1 MVQTR
6 SQTRT
11 LALLK
16 TQIDLVVD
24 QGAESQEQK
33 AESQEWKPPP
43 HLSALPHS
51 TKWTKDH
58 HWLAIGGQCGQS
70 CACCRAQAYL
80 EGRDP
85 DGHWGACPL
94 CLPFPTS
101 VLYEEDCGETTCS
114 GCILGNEGQLAH
126 IGPNGC
132 LGDGGY

>member
-16 TQIDLVVD
+16 KTQIDLVVE
-24 QGAESQEQK
+24 QGAVLMVGQGGESQEQK

-43 HLSALPHS
+43 HLPALPHS
-51 TKWTKDH
+51 TKWTKEH

-70 CACCRAQAYL
+70 CACCRQVYL

-94 CLPFPTS
+94 CLSDQRSDRRRRKRNDMFWMYPW
-101 VLYEEDCGETTCS
+101 
-114 GCILGNEGQLAH
+114 Q
-126 IGPNGC
+126 
-132 LGDGGY
+132 